1 MLTKTYDFTTEY
13 EKALFSV
20 TKTCTWCC
28 GFSNINMT
36 YKQHERYVQRETY
49 VQDIFPHIS
58 KELCEVLITG
68 THPECWIEMFE
79 ETNEEAVFNNIV
91 KENVK

>member
-1 MLTKTYDFTTEY
+1 MQTKTYDFTTEY

-20 TKTCTWCC
+20 TKTCAWCC

-36 YKQHERYVQRETY
+36 YTQHEKYVQREVY

-79 ETNEEAVFNNIV
+79 EYDNEEESENQV
-91 KENVK
+91 KKVIK